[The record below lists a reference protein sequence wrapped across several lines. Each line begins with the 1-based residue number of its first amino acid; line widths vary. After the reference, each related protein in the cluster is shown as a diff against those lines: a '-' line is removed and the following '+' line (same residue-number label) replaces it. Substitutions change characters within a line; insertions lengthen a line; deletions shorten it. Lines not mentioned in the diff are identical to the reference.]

1 MWLKLKNSQPCT
13 NASNMT
19 IAEAL
24 ENSKKQNIDINLL
37 DDLML
42 ATEVKTIQRN
52 GIRFL
57 NGDYFDERL
66 YGLIGKVLLKYN
78 RFRQIVQLISKLEII
93 AKENGIKEIIKE
105 VMEQII

>member
-1 MWLKLKNSQPCT
+1 MIDMWLKFKNSQPCT

-42 ATEVKTIQRN
+42 ATEVKTI
-52 GIRFL
+52 
-57 NGDYFDERL
+57 
-66 YGLIGKVLLKYN
+66 
-78 RFRQIVQLISKLEII
+78 
-93 AKENGIKEIIKE
+93 
-105 VMEQII
+105 